1 MEGMSA
7 YSWDLR
13 TRIVDAVDRQ
23 VGSQGKVADLFGI
36 SHTFVKK
43 LLRQRREEGGVA
55 PKPHS
60 GGQRPKVDGRQT
72 EVVRAYMLDVKNDAS
87 LREVQGYIARR
98 LKVAVSEATVSRLLQ
113 RLGLSRKKTA
123 QGQGAR

>member
-1 MEGMSA
+1 
-7 YSWDLR
+7 
-13 TRIVDAVDRQ
+13 
-23 VGSQGKVADLFGI
+23 
-36 SHTFVKK
+36 
-43 LLRQRREEGGVA
+43 
-55 PKPHS
+55 
-60 GGQRPKVDGRQT
+60 
-72 EVVRAYMLDVKNDAS
+72 MLDVKNDAS